1 MSILEARQV
10 VDATAGGACGPTS
23 IGRIGLRIG
32 AIFVILAT
40 SMVGTLFPIFSKR
53 VSVLRR
59 AVPGWIFEFAKFF
72 GSGVILAT
80 GLIHLLEPA
89 ASALGEGSTR
99 SNGGCIND
107 AWGAYPYAFAIC
119 LISLFLTFVTQI
131 CAFRLGTARLAKLGV
146 KASPHIHVV
155 GHPGHVQEQ
164 DRAATLPGAAAES
177 TGEAD
182 SLEKGEYTKDVEVES
197 QQSQHFHDASEQNP
211 FVAQL
216 LGVATLEFGVVLHS
230 VIIGLTL
237 ATTEDS
243 GFTTLFVVI
252 IFHQVFEGLGLGT
265 RLSFLKLDPAWAW
278 VPWVGALLYSLCTPI
293 GMAIGLGV
301 REGLS
306 MSGATAQVSSG
317 VLDAFSSGIL
327 LYTATVELLA
337 HEFIFNKFY
346 HTCSWKR
353 LFFSLVCFAAGAGV
367 MALLG
372 KWA

>member
-1 MSILEARQV
+1 MSSFDAGEI
-10 VDATAGGACGPTS
+10 VDAAEDVCGPTS
-23 IGRIGLRIG
+23 VGRVGLRIG
-32 AIFVILAT
+32 AIFIILAT
-40 SMVGTLFPIFSKR
+40 SLVGTLFPIFSKR

-89 ASALGEGSTR
+89 VDAIGESSTR
-99 SNGGCIND
+99 SAGGCIND
-107 AWGAYPYAFAIC
+107 AWGEYPYAFAIC

-146 KASPHIHVV
+146 TSTPHIHVV

-164 DRAATLPGAAAES
+164 DRAATLPGPAADH

-182 SLEKGEYTKDVEVES
+182 SLEKGDYAKDAEVE
-197 QQSQHFHDASEQNP
+197 SQHFHDASEQNP
-211 FVAQL
+211 FIAQL
-216 LGVATLEFGVVLHS
+216 LGVATLEFGVILHS

-237 ATTEDS
+237 STTEDD
-243 GFTTLFVVI
+243 GFTALFVVI
-252 IFHQVFEGLGLGT
+252 VFHQMFEGLGLGT
-265 RLSFLKLDPAWAW
+265 RLSFLKLDPAWSW
-278 VPWVGALLYSLCTPI
+278 IPWVGALLYSLCTPI
-293 GMAIGLGV
+293 GMAVGLGV

-306 MSGATAQVSSG
+306 MSGATASVTSG

-353 LFFSLVCFAAGAGV
+353 LFFSLVCFAAGAGL